1 LAEAGDIHCCGNEYT
16 TSEGARRGAWF
27 AEDRVGQACAAYF
40 LQAILGRIQLLGIYL
55 GFERCDLC
63 NGFAFAPLD
72 SGIGIEASPLERT
85 LVSTIIVNWRSTGYL
100 RACLYSI
107 YKNVND
113 ISFETIV
120 VDNGSF
126 DGCGELIEK
135 EFPGVIFIQNEH
147 NSGFSRA
154 NNLAVRRASG
164 EYLLFLNPDTEIV
177 ESAFGEL
184 TNHLE
189 RFPQVGIVGCRVL
202 NSDLTIQ
209 QYYLHA
215 FPSLLNRTLNVDL
228 LKRTFPKWRL
238 WGIRALCEYAG
249 EAVTVDAISGCCMLV
264 RKTAFEKVGGFGE
277 SFFMY
282 TEDVDLSLKIK
293 NAGFGVQYIG
303 KGEVIHH
310 GRKSSA
316 LQEQTSFADIMV
328 IQSTA
333 LFFRMTRGAFYAQA
347 YRMLIGCSALVRLM
361 TVVLL
366 GLLGGVIFQRRW
378 VSATWRKW
386 TLILRWAIHSEEWSG
401 LSIDQ

>member
-1 LAEAGDIHCCGNEYT
+1 
-16 TSEGARRGAWF
+16 
-27 AEDRVGQACAAYF
+27 
-40 LQAILGRIQLLGIYL
+40 LLGIYL
-55 GFERCDLC
+55 GFERRDFCHR
-63 NGFAFAPLD
+63 FAFAALGSD
-72 SGIGIEASPLERT
+72 IRIQASSLERT
-85 LVSTIIVNWRSTGYL
+85 LVSIIIVNWRSVGYL
-100 RACLYSI
+100 RTCLDSI

-113 ISFETIV
+113 IRFETIV
-120 VDNGSF
+120 IDNGSF
-126 DGCGELIEK
+126 DGCKKLIEK
-135 EFPGVIFIQNEH
+135 EFPSAIFIQNEQ

-184 TNHLE
+184 ANHLE

-215 FPSLLNRTLNVDL
+215 FPTLLNRSLNIDL
-228 LKRTFPKWRL
+228 LKRTFPKWKL
-238 WGIRALCEYAG
+238 WGIGALYEYAG

-264 RKTAFEKVGGFGE
+264 RKKAFEKVGGFSE

-282 TEDVDLSLKIK
+282 TEDVDLSLKMK

-310 GRKSSA
+310 GRKSA
-316 LQEQTSFADIMV
+316 GLQAQTNFADIMV

-333 LFFRMTRGAFYAQA
+333 LFFLKTRGAFYAQA

-361 TVVLL
+361 TVALL
-366 GLLGGVIFQRRW
+366 MLVGGFIFHRRW
-378 VSATWRKW
+378 VHATWRKW
-386 TLILRWAIHSEEWSG
+386 TLILRWAISSKERSR
-401 LSIDQ
+401 LSLPVRSTN